1 MNTIFLHFQEPT
13 FIVKWQVVEFIRVK
27 RESEVNLLLIHTVQY
42 GSYFTRLLHYICP
55 HADYEDNAKGVL

>member
-1 MNTIFLHFQEPT
+1 MTNIFLHFQEFP
-13 FIVKWQVVEFIRVK
+13 FLSIGKWLNLYEK

-42 GSYFTRLLHYICP
+42 GSYFTRLLYYICP